1 MEGGEQSH
9 PKGKEKQV
17 IIWEEFTNS
26 RRIKRSKKQGKHQ
39 NESTTGI
46 HVFGKTNTIM

>member
-17 IIWEEFTNS
+17 VIWEEFTNS
-26 RRIKRSKKQGKHQ
+26 RRIKRSKKQGK
-39 NESTTGI
+39 EGKI
-46 HVFGKTNTIM
+46 HPVKTHTHTNNK